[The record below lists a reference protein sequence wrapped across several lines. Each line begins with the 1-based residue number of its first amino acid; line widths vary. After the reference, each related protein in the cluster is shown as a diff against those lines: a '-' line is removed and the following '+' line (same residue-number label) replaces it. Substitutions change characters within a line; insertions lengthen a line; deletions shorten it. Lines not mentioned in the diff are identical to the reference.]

1 MSKKR
6 VKKTKTKRSKFKPSR
21 RSAPRTDIGIVS
33 TIPFAPHST
42 YRDAFELGLG
52 SSVAN
57 AGVLD
62 NLGYDQNRLDTA
74 LGNLDGNNGIHLIVT
89 LGGLHPALRAA
100 AVVSRTPFVSL
111 VGSTTDQNLTG
122 AQQFWGAVDLQSVHY
137 DPTRIYN
144 LFLYG
149 LILPNDACLLV
160 NGKSAMYQEQVGN
173 WPNGNIVHA
182 DIDQTIA
189 NPRQVIDDAFNGRI
203 NSITAGGW
211 TGVVVS
217 ADPYFGMNAPDLV
230 RIATHWASTV
240 PARLVIYP
248 TYDYHQLGAHQHRLY
263 GPLLAQEYQ
272 RLGDKI
278 ANNRSGI
285 EPGTQYSGT

>member
-89 LGGLHPALRAA
+89 LGGLHPALTAKWGPTVKFALRN
-100 AVVSRTPFVSL
+100 SRV
-111 VGSTTDQNLTG
+111 
-122 AQQFWGAVDLQSVHY
+122 A
-137 DPTRIYN
+137 
-144 LFLYG
+144 
-149 LILPNDACLLV
+149 
-160 NGKSAMYQEQVGN
+160 
-173 WPNGNIVHA
+173 
-182 DIDQTIA
+182 
-189 NPRQVIDDAFNGRI
+189 NGR
-203 NSITAGGW
+203 NGSK
-211 TGVVVS
+211 
-217 ADPYFGMNAPDLV
+217 P
-230 RIATHWASTV
+230 RITV
-240 PARLVIYP
+240 P
-248 TYDYHQLGAHQHRLY
+248 QH
-263 GPLLAQEYQ
+263 
-272 RLGDKI
+272 
-278 ANNRSGI
+278 
-285 EPGTQYSGT
+285 